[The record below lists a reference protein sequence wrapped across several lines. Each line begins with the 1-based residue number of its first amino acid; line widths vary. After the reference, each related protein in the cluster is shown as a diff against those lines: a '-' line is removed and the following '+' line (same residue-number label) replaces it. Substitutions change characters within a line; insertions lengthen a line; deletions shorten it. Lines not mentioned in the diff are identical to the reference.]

1 MTAAARSIDAWHV
14 SGNGTARSLDTASI
28 APLPL
33 APPPD
38 ARLSRPGRGLV
49 VATLVASCAAHA
61 AVLGFVPD
69 WRTPGTDRPTVIA
82 VTLVDPPPPPPPAP
96 AVRAPEPPPS
106 PARPRP
112 ERKVDAPRA
121 ATSVIASAPTPAA
134 RASQQ
139 VVEPEPTPTA
149 SASLAPVPTPV
160 EAAPRAPAIAASQRA
175 VEPAP
180 VGTQPT
186 PAPAAPS
193 SPAPAGAQ
201 PSLALAAPAAAS
213 PAAVP
218 APSQRIEPP
227 GFGLAYLNNPPPEY
241 PAAARRMQLE
251 GTVLVRVLV
260 GVDGDPRELSV
271 ARTSGASV
279 LDEAALRAIRR
290 WRFVPAR
297 RGDTPIAHWA
307 EVPVQFRL
315 QD

>member
-1 MTAAARSIDAWHV
+1 MTAAAGSIDAWDAPV
-14 SGNGTARSLDTASI
+14 NGTARARDAT
-28 APLPL
+28 PEVLP
-33 APPPD
+33 PVV
-38 ARLSRPGRGLV
+38 RLPRSGRGLV

-69 WRTPGTDRPTVIA
+69 WRAPGAPPPSEIT
-82 VTLVDPPPPPPPAP
+82 VTLVAPPPLPPPAP
-96 AVRAPEPPPS
+96 VVRAPEPPAP
-106 PARPRP
+106 PVRPRP
-112 ERKVDAPRA
+112 ERRVETPRAAPRA
-121 ATSVIASAPTPAA
+121 SEPAA
-134 RASQQ
+134 TPPERMAERPPEP
-139 VVEPEPTPTA
+139 VVTPTPTP
-149 SASLAPVPTPV
+149 SANLAPVPLPV
-160 EAAPRAPAIAASQRA
+160 EAAPRAPTPPAVQRP

-180 VGTQPT
+180 
-186 PAPAAPS
+186 AS
-193 SPAPAGAQ
+193 AQ
-201 PSLALAAPAAAS
+201 PSLALAAPAAA
-213 PAAVP
+213 PAAPP

-227 GFGLAYLNNPPPEY
+227 SFGLAYLNNPPPEY

-271 ARTSGASV
+271 ARTSGAPV